1 MNIIVVDDEPIALK
15 NMNEKLLYISEIE
28 EITLFDEPQSA
39 LNYLKEHSVD
49 IAFLDIEMYD
59 MSGLEFAL
67 LAKNILPNIN
77 IIFVTGYSEYAVD
90 AFSIHA
96 SGYLLKPVTVERI
109 KKEIENLRSPI
120 TLKPKNRIFIHTFGN
135 FEVFVDKKP
144 LIFSRAKSK
153 ELLAYLVDRKGTSV
167 TIAEIAA
174 VLWEDREYNRS
185 LQNQT
190 QTVISNMMKTMKDAN
205 IEHIIIKK
213 WNSIAVDITKFDCDY
228 YSMLTWDMMAVNTYS
243 GEYMTNYSWAE
254 LTTGML
260 YQKTFNQCYCER

>member
-15 NMNEKLLYISEIE
+15 NMSEKLVYISEIE

-39 LNYLKEHSVD
+39 LDYLKEHYVD

-59 MSGLEFAL
+59 MNGLEFAL
-67 LAKNILPNIN
+67 LAKDILPNIN
-77 IIFVTGYSEYAVD
+77 IIFVTDYSEYAVD
-90 AFSIHA
+90 AFSMHV
-96 SGYLLKPVTVERI
+96 SGYLLKPVTVEKI
-109 KKEIENLRSPI
+109 KKEIENLRSSI
-120 TLKPKNRIFIHTFGN
+120 TLKPKNRVFIHTFGN

-144 LIFSRAKSK
+144 LIFTRAKSK

-167 TIAEIAA
+167 IIAEIA
-174 VLWEDREYNRS
+174 VILWEDKEYNRS

-190 QTVISNMMKTMKDAN
+190 QTVISNMMKTMKDAK

-213 WNSIAVDITKFDCDY
+213 WNSIAVDITAFDCDY
-228 YSMLTWDMMAVNTYS
+228 YNMLRWDMMEVNAYS

-260 YQKTFNQCYCER
+260 YQKTFNQRYCER

>member
-109 KKEIENLRSPI
+109 KKEIENLRTPI

-190 QTVISNMMKTMKDAN
+190 QTVILNMMKTMKDAN
-205 IEHIIIKK
+205 IEHIIVKK

-228 YSMLTWDMMAVNTYS
+228 YNMLTWDMMAVNTYS